1 MAQYQRAKGKEW
13 AIALPAFGESIDYK
27 KNTRRK
33 LESRWERGVYV
44 GVHPNATERIVGA
57 SKGVY
62 VVQSVRRVPESERY
76 NWEAMA
82 SVRGLPWKP
91 VPDGPDDQDAF
102 ELPAPVE
109 LHPDSPEAPAVP
121 VEAADQER
129 AVRRYYITAKDLEK
143 YGRSDGCAACDASKA
158 NIPRGGIAHAPGC
171 RERIE
176 ASVKVDPRRSTRYSA
191 AQDKIT
197 GFIAKRVA
205 EGAVDNERDGKRRE
219 GEPGNTAATSS
230 HDPQGLVHASAA
242 VVQSAE
248 TSTEMRVDSGK
259 GLRRS
264 AESEAQ
270 PSGGVR
276 GMNQLAKD
284 MVELFMGPEDAI
296 SGVLK
301 EHREQVLA
309 QIANLGSEMAVCEE
323 EPFEWDL
330 EEGDDVEPEDH
341 WYVGNLSGK
350 VLPDD
355 FFQEARMG
363 ELKIVDKIKLWEV
376 EPRSV
381 GVEVIPTKG
390 GCE

>member
-1 MAQYQRAKGKEW
+1 
-13 AIALPAFGESIDYK
+13 
-27 KNTRRK
+27 
-33 LESRWERGVYV
+33 
-44 GVHPNATERIVGA
+44 
-57 SKGVY
+57 
-62 VVQSVRRVPESERY
+62 
-76 NWEAMA
+76 
-82 SVRGLPWKP
+82 
-91 VPDGPDDQDAF
+91 
-102 ELPAPVE
+102 
-109 LHPDSPEAPAVP
+109 
-121 VEAADQER
+121 
-129 AVRRYYITAKDLEK
+129 
-143 YGRSDGCAACDASKA
+143 
-158 NIPRGGIAHAPGC
+158 
-171 RERIE
+171 
-176 ASVKVDPRRSTRYSA
+176 
-191 AQDKIT
+191 
-197 GFIAKRVA
+197 
-205 EGAVDNERDGKRRE
+205 
-219 GEPGNTAATSS
+219 
-230 HDPQGLVHASAA
+230 
-242 VVQSAE
+242 
-248 TSTEMRVDSGK
+248 
-259 GLRRS
+259 
-264 AESEAQ
+264 
-270 PSGGVR
+270 
-276 GMNQLAKD
+276 MNQLAKD